1 MPPRAC
7 YAPWMTGEQITA
19 FCVLGAALVFF
30 AWGRFRYDLVAVAA
44 LIAVVLAGLVPA
56 GDAFDGFGHPA
67 VITVAAVL
75 VISHAL
81 RQSGA
86 IERLAAML
94 LPLTTHPLLH
104 IAVLTGVVTV
114 ASAFMNNVGALALLL
129 PVALAT
135 ASEQGRSPALLLMPL
150 AFGSIL
156 GGMTT
161 MIGTPPNVIIA
172 TYRADITG
180 TGFGFFDFGPVGLA
194 VALAGVAFV
203 VLIGWRL
210 IPAERRQ
217 QNPPQQ
223 LFAIDDYLIEL
234 KVEEKSPL
242 IDSVLGEVEALQ
254 RDDIDLVG
262 VARFGSDRPL
272 ATPRRVLRKG
282 DVLVLRGDPETM
294 EPLAAELGLTPNAS
308 PSEDLTRGDLTLAEG
323 VVTAGS
329 SLDRRDAG
337 YLRRRTSGAVALVA
351 LAREGRPIR
360 RRLRSQRFKAGDVLL
375 LQGDQESM
383 GEEMSALGLLPLAG
397 RNLQLGQPRRVGVA
411 LGVFALAI
419 IAGASGVVPIALAFL
434 AAIVAYVVLEI
445 LPVREIYRDIDW
457 PVIVLL
463 GAMIPVG
470 RALETT
476 GATTL
481 VAETIVDVSVGLPP
495 ILVLAA
501 VLIITMFLSDIINNA
516 ATALVMAPIAVGIA
530 ESLSVNADA
539 FLMAVAVGAS
549 CAFLTPIGH
558 QSNTLVMGPGGYR
571 FGDYWRMGLP
581 LEAVIVVVS
590 VPMIAVVWPL

>member
-1 MPPRAC
+1 
-7 YAPWMTGEQITA
+7 MTADQIVA
-19 FCVLGAALVFF
+19 FVVLGGALVFF
-30 AWGRFRYDLVAVAA
+30 AWGRFRYDLVAIAA
-44 LIAVVLAGLVPA
+44 LIAVVLTGLVPA

-86 IERLAAML
+86 VERLAALM
-94 LPLTTHPLLH
+94 LPLTGHPLLH
-104 IAVLTGVVTV
+104 IAALTVVVTV

-172 TYRADITG
+172 TYRADAMG
-180 TGFGFFDFGPVGLA
+180 AEFGFFDFSSVGVA
-194 VALAGVAFV
+194 VAFAGVVFV
-203 VLIGWRL
+203 VLVGWRL
-210 IPAERRQ
+210 IPAERRR

-234 KVEEKSPL
+234 RVEGASPL
-242 IDSVLGEVEALQ
+242 VGTILGEVEALQ
-254 RDDIDLVG
+254 RDDVDMVG
-262 VARFGSDRPL
+262 VARHGSDRPL
-272 ATPRRVLRKG
+272 ASPRRTLKEG
-282 DVLVLRGDPETM
+282 DVLVLRADPETL
-294 EPLAAELGLTPNAS
+294 EPLAAELGLSPNAA

-329 SLDRRDAG
+329 SLDGRDAR

-351 LAREGRPIR
+351 LARQGRPISS
-360 RRLRSQRFKAGDVLL
+360 RLRSQRFRAGDVLL
-375 LQGDQESM
+375 LQGDQDGL
-383 GEEMSALGLLPLAG
+383 GEEMGALGLLPLAG
-397 RNLQLGQPRRVGVA
+397 RSLQLGQPRRVGIA
-411 LGVFALAI
+411 LGIFALAI
-419 IAGASGVVPIALAFL
+419 LAGATGMVPIALSFL
-434 AAIVAYVVLEI
+434 AAILAYIVLDI

-481 VAETIVDVSVGLPP
+481 VAESIVDISAGLSPL
-495 ILVLAA
+495 LVLAA
-501 VLIITMFLSDIINNA
+501 VLVLTMFLSDIINNA

-530 ESLSVNADA
+530 GSLDVNVDA

-558 QSNTLVMGPGGYR
+558 QSNTLVMGPGGYH

-581 LEAVIVVVS
+581 LEAVIVAVS
-590 VPMIAVVWPL
+590 VPMIAFVWPL